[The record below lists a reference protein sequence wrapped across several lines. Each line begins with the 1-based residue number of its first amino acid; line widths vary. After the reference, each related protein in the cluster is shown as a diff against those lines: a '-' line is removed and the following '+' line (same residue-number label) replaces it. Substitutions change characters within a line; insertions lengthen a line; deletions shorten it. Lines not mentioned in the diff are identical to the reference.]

1 MLFYGT
7 FLVAI
12 GSILFSTN
20 CAPEIKRY
28 MSAYDMATAE
38 RAHIAAQKQVEAARA
53 ELKKLYEGITA
64 WEAKLFPALDFDQ
77 PSFGLPSSDF
87 ESQILIFRWT
97 VLDLRRPRR
106 RVAVLALFAAGSVLV
121 AVPAFITFLQVTNH
135 GLGMVM
141 RKFGT

>member
-7 FLVAI
+7 FFIAI

-38 RAHIAAQKQVEAARA
+38 RNHIAAQNQTPTARA
-53 ELKKLYEGITA
+53 ELKELYEGITA
-64 WEAKLFPALDFDQ
+64 WEARLFPPLNFDHTT
-77 PSFGLPSSDF
+77 FGLPSSDF

-97 VLDLRRPRR
+97 VLDRRRPRV
-106 RVAVLALFAAGSVLV
+106 RVTVLALFAIGSVLV
-121 AVPAFITFLQVTNH
+121 AFPALVTFVQVTGH
-135 GLGMVM
+135 GLGV
-141 RKFGT
+141 T